1 MRIELRLTEL
11 IEGMG
16 REGLRWN
23 MTPHKLSVMTGIR
36 YATIRSFLQGT
47 WKQIGRDQ
55 IARLCE
61 AFHCQPGDLFK
72 VVEEE

>member
-1 MRIELRLTEL
+1 MRIEMRLAEL

-36 YATIRSFLQGT
+36 YATIRSFLQDT
-47 WKQIGRDQ
+47 WKQIGREQ

-61 AFHCQPGDLFK
+61 VFHCRPGDLFK